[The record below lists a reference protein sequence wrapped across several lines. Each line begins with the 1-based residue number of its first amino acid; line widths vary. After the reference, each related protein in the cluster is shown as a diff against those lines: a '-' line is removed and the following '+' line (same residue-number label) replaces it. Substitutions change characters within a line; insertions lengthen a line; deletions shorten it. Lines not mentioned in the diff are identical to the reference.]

1 MKNRGNQNL
10 VKLWLHV
17 FLAPGAFLMLSVLFP
32 LCSRLY
38 FYMLSR
44 CGASKSM
51 YFYMLSRCGAS
62 KSMYFYMISRCGASK
77 SMYFYMLSRCGASKS
92 MYFYMLSRCGAS
104 KSMYLKCFPDV
115 VLQKYVFSNVTR
127 AVNCQ
132 PGFRSEDS

>member
-51 YFYMLSRCGAS
+51 YFYMLSRCVAS
-62 KSMYFYMISRCGASK
+62 KNMISP
-77 SMYFYMLSRCGASKS
+77 MLSRCGASKS
-92 MYFYMLSRCGAS
+92 MYFFMLSRCGAS
-104 KSMYLKCFPDV
+104 KRICFCVDLPMWRSKNH
-115 VLQKYVFSNVTR
+115 VLLRGSPERLTPVTGLTPFTKLT
-127 AVNCQ
+127 
-132 PGFRSEDS
+132 PGTYSTYTCY